1 MIPHNTAHCI
11 QHVLAVCTLIA
22 LTACSPPGPDA
33 AEKSAATQDAPAKP
47 PAKPIATD
55 LPAGEYTLD
64 KSHASLIFR
73 VSHLGFSN
81 FTGRFARY
89 DARLQFDPANLSTSS
104 VEVTIDP
111 SSIES
116 DNPPADFLTM
126 LAGAEW
132 LNAKQFPEMTFR
144 STHVESTAADTMRIT
159 GDLSLHGVTK
169 PIVLEASFNGGYA
182 GHPLDPRARIG
193 FSAHGMF
200 KRSDFGISVGIPAP
214 GTTMGVSDDVNVT
227 VEAEFSGPAWKVT
240 ETHN

>member
-1 MIPHNTAHCI
+1 MIPHNPFQRF

-33 AEKSAATQDAPAKP
+33 AEKAATTQDAPAKP
-47 PAKPIATD
+47 IAPD

-89 DARLQFDPANLSTSS
+89 DARLQFDPANLSASS
-104 VEVTIDP
+104 VEVRIDP

-132 LNAKQFPEMTFR
+132 LNATQFPEMTFR
-144 STHVESTAADTMRIT
+144 STQVEPTSADTMRIT
-159 GDLSLHGVTK
+159 GDLSLHGVTR

-182 GHPLDPRARIG
+182 GHPMDPHARIG
-193 FSAHGMF
+193 FSAHGVF
-200 KRSDFGISVGIPAP
+200 KRSDFGISIGIPAP
-214 GTTMGVSDDVNVT
+214 GTTLGVSDDVTVT
-227 VEAEFSGPAWKVT
+227 IETEFSGPAWKVP
-240 ETHN
+240 ETQA